1 MSKSNQMKSCPSCS
15 QSIAA
20 NAAVCPHCGA
30 KQKKPFYKRVWF
42 IALCIVIV
50 IAVAAPK
57 GESGSE
63 QAKPSKNPASAAS
76 TSSGKSSVAEEI
88 HYEQYSVKQMMDD
101 LNVNALKAEDT
112 YNQKFVEI
120 TGELSTIDSSGK
132 YISLLPENDDFAF
145 IGVQC
150 YIKNDEQKQQVMNMT
165 AGERVTLRG
174 KIKHVGEVL
183 GYSLDIDEIL

>member
-88 HYEQYSVKQMMDD
+88 HYEQYSVKQMLDD
-101 LNVNALKAEDT
+101 LNANALKAENT

-120 TGELSTIDSSGK
+120 TGELSVIDSAGK
-132 YISLLPENDDFAF
+132 YISLNPENEFAL

-150 YIKNDEQKQQVMNMT
+150 YIKNDAQKRQIMDMT
-165 AGERVTLRG
+165 VGDRVTLRG